1 MNDILKTA
9 LTDPCVMHRTCKA
22 EESSVPSQF
31 PVTLKMVS
39 AQGFRVMIL
48 EPGKTKL
55 KFCKELDCAQAAQI
69 NCD

>member
-31 PVTLKMVS
+31 HVTLKMVS

-55 KFCKELDCAQAAQI
+55 KDDPGTWQDKVEILQRT
-69 NCD
+69 